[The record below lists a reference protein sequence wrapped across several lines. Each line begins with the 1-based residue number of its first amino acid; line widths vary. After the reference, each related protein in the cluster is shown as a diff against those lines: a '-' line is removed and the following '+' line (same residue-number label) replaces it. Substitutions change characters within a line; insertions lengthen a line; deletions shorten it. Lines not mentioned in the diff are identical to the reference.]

1 MEEQSSTSEQIPT
14 IGGAMP
20 SVQSTGIEP
29 KYLLLALTIALVIGF
44 VSIEQVGVTS
54 EVINN
59 WAERRCDLDI
69 LMFAFRYKPPEDSR
83 TMAQFAAE
91 NFQFCVTSKT
101 STYLETIFGVLFE
114 VMRKQFAAG
123 DIMTQVFK
131 VLRVQL
137 NSIYKPFSLMMN
149 KFFTKFK
156 QIGSLSSRIFQQIF
170 MSMKKAAATAVA
182 SIFVALSLQTAFLN
196 VIDFVIKVI
205 MIVLYI
211 CMALIFI
218 FFLPI
223 LPLLVIVLIT
233 VVGIETAMPGSTG
246 PMGSVFCFHKDTN
259 IILKNGDEQQI
270 CLLKPGD
277 ILHEDILVQAVIEV
291 PGEQL
296 YDLDGILVSG
306 YHCLYEKDDI
316 IYVKDHPRAKKAMR
330 SEETLWT
337 LITNKREIPVMGSK
351 GMLRF
356 LDWDE
361 IPDSREAEKAWEM
374 VAFGMLN
381 ASDIVNTMVPTS
393 APCLDRS
400 LKVWMHQGG
409 WRPLESVKV
418 GDWIYGKDCFV
429 KVTGICERIVYTA
442 IGSEQNRI
450 TDGNWILQGDMWK
463 HPGGKIENV
472 KWQGIQLITDK
483 GYFKVQMLNGQELL
497 VRDFTE
503 VGADNI
509 LSSHTRVELLLEEK

>member
-1 MEEQSSTSEQIPT
+1 MEAE
-14 IGGAMP
+14 P
-20 SVQSTGIEP
+20 SVKSNGIEP
-29 KYLLLALTIALVIGF
+29 KYLFVALTLTLIIGF
-44 VSIEQVGVTS
+44 VFIEEGGATN
-54 EVINN
+54 EVISN

-69 LMFAFRYKPPEDSR
+69 IMTGFRYKPPEDSR
-83 TMAQFAAE
+83 SATTFASD

-101 STYLETIFGVLFE
+101 SAYLESIFGVLFE

-137 NSIYKPFSLMMN
+137 NSIYAPFASMMN
-149 KFFTKFK
+149 RFFTKFK
-156 QIGSLSSRIFQQIF
+156 QIGSLSSRIFQNIF
-170 MSMKKAAATAVA
+170 MAMKKAAATAVA
-182 SIFVALSLQTAFLN
+182 SIFVALSLQAVFLN
-196 VIDFVIKVI
+196 TIDFVIKVI

-223 LPLLVIVLIT
+223 LPLLVLVLIT
-233 VVGIETAMPGSTG
+233 VAGIETAMPGSTG

-259 IILKNGDEQQI
+259 VVMKSGELQNI
-270 CLLKPGD
+270 CLLRPGD
-277 ILHEDILVQAVIEV
+277 ILHDDVLVQAVIEV

-296 YDLDGILVSG
+296 YELDTVLVSG
-306 YHCLYEKDDI
+306 YHCLYYNDEV
-316 IYVKDHPRAKKAMR
+316 IYVKDHHRAKKSAV

-337 LITNKREIPVMGSK
+337 LITNKREIPIMGSH
-351 GMLRF
+351 GPLRF

-374 VAFGMLN
+374 VAFQILN
-381 ASDIVNTMVPTS
+381 GSHGIQNIVPSS

-409 WRPLESVKV
+409 WRPLHAVKV
-418 GDWIYGKDCFV
+418 GDWIYGRDEFV
-429 KVTGICERIVYTA
+429 KVTGISERIVHTA
-442 IGSEQNRI
+442 IGRDQNRM
-450 TDGNWILQGDMWK
+450 TDGNWIEDMGKWK
-463 HPGGKIENV
+463 HPEGLIHNV
-472 KWQGIQLITDK
+472 TWQGIQLITDK
-483 GYFKVQMLNGQELL
+483 GFFKIRMMNGKEYL

-503 VGADNI
+503 VGSQMI
-509 LSSHTRVELLLEEK
+509 LESHARVEALLEEQD

>member
-1 MEEQSSTSEQIPT
+1 MEAEPSIKQS
-14 IGGAMP
+14 
-20 SVQSTGIEP
+20 GIEP
-29 KYLLLALTIALVIGF
+29 KYLFVGLTLALIIGF
-44 VSIEQVGVTS
+44 VLLEQDGATK
-54 EVINN
+54 EVISS

-69 LMFAFRYKPPEDSR
+69 IMTGFRYKPPEDARSPM
-83 TMAQFAAE
+83 TFASE

-101 STYLETIFGVLFE
+101 SAYLESIFGVLFE
-114 VMRKQFAAG
+114 VLRKQFAAS

-137 NSIYKPFSLMMN
+137 NSIYAPFASMMN
-149 KFFTKFK
+149 RFFTKFT
-156 QIGSLSSRIFQQIF
+156 QIGSLSSRIFQNIF

-182 SIFVALSLQTAFLN
+182 SIFVALSLQAVFLN
-196 VIDFVIKVI
+196 TIDFVIKVI

-223 LPLLVIVLIT
+223 LPLLVLVLIT
-233 VVGIETAMPGSTG
+233 VAGIERAMPGSTG

-259 IILKNGDEQQI
+259 VIMKSGDLQNI

-277 ILHEDILVQAVIEV
+277 ILREGVLVQAVIEV

-306 YHCLYEKDDI
+306 YHCLYHGEDV
-316 IYVKDHPRAKKAMR
+316 IYVKDHPRAIKSNKK
-330 SEETLWT
+330 EETLWT
-337 LITNKREIPVMGSK
+337 LITDKREIPIMGSQ
-351 GMLRF
+351 GPLRF

-361 IPDSREAEKAWEM
+361 IADSKEAEKAWEM
-374 VAFGMLN
+374 VAFHILN
-381 ASDIVNTMVPTS
+381 GNDGIHNMVPTS

-409 WRPLESVKV
+409 WRPLHTVKV
-418 GDWIYGKDCFV
+418 GDWIYGKDGFV
-429 KVTGICERIVYTA
+429 KVTGISERIVHTA
-442 IGSEQNRI
+442 IGAEQNRM
-450 TDGNWILQGDMWK
+450 TDGNWIEDKANGNWK
-463 HPGGKIENV
+463 HPEGPIENV

-483 GYFKVQMLNGQELL
+483 GYFKVQMINGKEHL

-503 VGADNI
+503 VGSQMI
-509 LSSHTRVELLLEEK
+509 LESHARVETLLEQKT

>member
-1 MEEQSSTSEQIPT
+1 MEEQSS
-14 IGGAMP
+14 IGGAIP

-29 KYLLLALTIALVIGF
+29 QYLLLALTIALVIGF
-44 VSIEQVGVTS
+44 VSIEQIGVTT

-83 TMAQFAAE
+83 SITQFAAE

-101 STYLETIFGVLFE
+101 SAYLESIFGVLFE
-114 VMRKQFAAG
+114 VLRKQFAAG

-137 NSIYKPFSLMMN
+137 NSIYKPFSEMMN
-149 KFFTKFK
+149 RFFTKFK

-182 SIFVALSLQTAFLN
+182 SIFIALSLQTAFLN
-196 VIDFVIKVI
+196 GIDFVIKVI

-211 CMALIFI
+211 CMALVFI

-233 VVGIETAMPGSTG
+233 VAGIETAMPGTTG

-259 IILKNGDEQQI
+259 IIMENGDQQHI

-277 ILHEDILVQAVIEV
+277 ILHDNTVVQAVIEV

-296 YDLDGILVSG
+296 YDLDKVLVSG
-306 YHCLYEKDDI
+306 YHCVYDNGEI
-316 IYVKDHPRAKKAMR
+316 IYVKDHPRANKSIR

-351 GMLRF
+351 GILRF

-361 IPDSREAEKAWEM
+361 IPDSKEAEKAWEIT
-374 VAFGMLN
+374 AFGMLN
-381 ASDIVNTMVPTS
+381 PNDKLISSIVPNS

-409 WRPLESVKV
+409 WRPLDSVKV

-442 IGSEQNRI
+442 IGCEQNRM
-450 TDGNWILQGDMWK
+450 TDGNWILQGTNWK
-463 HPGGKIENV
+463 HPEGKIENV
-472 KWQGIQLITDK
+472 KWQGIQLITDL
-483 GYFKVQMLNGQELL
+483 GYFKIKMMNGQEFL

-503 VGADNI
+503 VGAQQI
-509 LSSHTRVELLLEEK
+509 LSSHARVESLLEEK

>member
-1 MEEQSSTSEQIPT
+1 MEATPSSEPVQSS
-14 IGGAMP
+14 
-20 SVQSTGIEP
+20 GIEP
-29 KYLLLALTIALVIGF
+29 KYLFIALTLALVIGI
-44 VSIEQVGVTS
+44 VSVEQVGITT
-54 EVINN
+54 EVIND
-59 WAERRCDLDI
+59 WSERRCDLDI
-69 LMFAFRYKPPEDSR
+69 LMTSFRYKPPDDSR
-83 TMAQFAAE
+83 SIAQFAAD

-101 STYLETIFGVLFE
+101 SAYLETIFGVLFE

-123 DIMTQVFK
+123 EIMTQVFK

-137 NSIYKPFSLMMN
+137 NSIYKPFSELMN
-149 KFFTKFK
+149 RFFTKFK
-156 QIGSLSSRIFQQIF
+156 QIGSLASRVFQQIF
-170 MSMKKAAATAVA
+170 MAMKKAAATAIA
-182 SIFVALSLQTAFLN
+182 SIFVALSLQTIFLN
-196 VIDFVIKVI
+196 TIDFIIKVI

-233 VVGIETAMPGSTG
+233 VVGIEKAMPGSTG

-259 IILKNGDEQQI
+259 VIMKSGDQQHI

-277 ILHEDILVQAVIEV
+277 VLKDNILVQAVIEV

-306 YHCLYEKDDI
+306 YHCLYDEDDV
-316 IYVKDHPRAKKAMR
+316 IYVKDHPRAKK
-330 SEETLWT
+330 STKYEETLWT
-337 LITNKREIPVMGSK
+337 LITDKREIPVMGSN
-351 GMLRF
+351 GPLRF

-374 VAFGMLN
+374 VAFGILN
-381 ASDIVNTMVPTS
+381 GNDRIVPKMVPTS

-409 WRPLESVKV
+409 WRPLHTVKV

-429 KVTGICERIVYTA
+429 KVTGLCERIVHTA
-442 IGSEQNRI
+442 IGCEQNRM
-450 TDGNWILQGDMWK
+450 TDGNWILHGENEWK
-463 HPGGKIENV
+463 HPVGKIENV
-472 KWQGIQLITDK
+472 KWQGIQLITDL
-483 GYFKVQMLNGQELL
+483 GYFKVQMLNGQEYV

-503 VGADNI
+503 VGAQQI
-509 LSSHTRVELLLEEK
+509 LSSHARVESLLEEK

>member
-1 MEEQSSTSEQIPT
+1 MEATPSSEPVQSS
-14 IGGAMP
+14 
-20 SVQSTGIEP
+20 GIEP
-29 KYLLLALTIALVIGF
+29 KYLFIALTLALVIGI
-44 VSIEQVGVTS
+44 VSVEQVGITT
-54 EVINN
+54 EVIND
-59 WAERRCDLDI
+59 WSERRCDLDI
-69 LMFAFRYKPPEDSR
+69 LMTSFRYKPPDDAR
-83 TMAQFAAE
+83 TIAQFAAD

-101 STYLETIFGVLFE
+101 SVYLETIFGVLFE

-137 NSIYKPFSLMMN
+137 NSLYKPFSEMMN
-149 KFFTKFK
+149 RFFTKFK
-156 QIGSLSSRIFQQIF
+156 QIGSLASRVFQQIF
-170 MSMKKAAATAVA
+170 MAMKKAAATAIA
-182 SIFVALSLQTAFLN
+182 SIFVALSLQTIFLN
-196 VIDFVIKVI
+196 TIDFIIKVI

-233 VVGIETAMPGSTG
+233 VVGIEKAMPGSTG

-259 IILKNGDEQQI
+259 VIMKTGQEQHI

-277 ILHEDILVQAVIEV
+277 ILKDDILVQAVIEV

-296 YDLDGILVSG
+296 YDLDAVLVSG
-306 YHCLYEKDDI
+306 YHCLYENDEV
-316 IYVKDHPRAKKAMR
+316 IYVKDHPRAKK
-330 SEETLWT
+330 SPKYEETLWT
-337 LITNKREIPVMGSK
+337 LITDKREIPVMGSK
-351 GMLRF
+351 GPLRF

-381 ASDIVNTMVPTS
+381 GNDRILSRMVPTS

-409 WRPLESVKV
+409 LRPLHTVKV

-429 KVTGICERIVYTA
+429 KVTGICERIVHTA
-442 IGSEQNRI
+442 IGCDQNRM
-450 TDGNWILQGDMWK
+450 TDGNWILQDGQWK
-463 HPGGKIENV
+463 HPEGKIENV
-472 KWQGIQLITDK
+472 KWQGIQLITDL
-483 GYFKVQMLNGQELL
+483 GYFRVQMLNGQEYV

-503 VGADNI
+503 VGAQQI
-509 LSSHTRVELLLEEK
+509 LSSHARVEYLLEEKTH

>member
-1 MEEQSSTSEQIPT
+1 MEEQSSK
-14 IGGAMP
+14 GGAMP
-20 SVQSTGIEP
+20 SVQSIGIEP
-29 KYLLLALTIALVIGF
+29 QYLLLAITIALVIGF

-54 EVINN
+54 EVIND

-83 TMAQFAAE
+83 SMAQFAAE

-101 STYLETIFGVLFE
+101 SVYLETIFGVLFE
-114 VMRKQFAAG
+114 VLRKQFAAG

-137 NSIYKPFSLMMN
+137 NSIYAPFASMMN
-149 KFFTKFK
+149 RFFTKFK

-182 SIFVALSLQTAFLN
+182 SIFVALSLQTLFLN
-196 VIDFVIKVI
+196 TIDFIIKVI

-233 VVGIETAMPGSTG
+233 VAGIETAMPGSTG

-259 IILKNGDEQQI
+259 VIMKSRDEQQI
-270 CLLKPGD
+270 CLLRPGD
-277 ILHEDILVQAVIEV
+277 VLYNDTVVQAVIEV

-296 YDLDGILVSG
+296 YNLDTVLVSG
-306 YHCLYEKDDI
+306 YHCVYHEDEI
-316 IYVKDHPRAKKAMR
+316 IYVKDHPRAKKSEK

-351 GMLRF
+351 GILRF

-374 VAFGMLN
+374 TAFGMLN
-381 ASDIVNTMVPTS
+381 GSNIVNTMVPTS

-400 LKVWMHQGG
+400 LKVWLNQGG
-409 WRPLESVKV
+409 WRALHTVKV
-418 GDWIYGKDCFV
+418 GDWIYGKDSFV
-429 KVTGICERIVYTA
+429 KVIGICERIVYTA
-442 IGSEQNRI
+442 IGYEQNRI
-450 TDGNWILQGDMWK
+450 TDGNWILDDNVWK
-463 HPGGKIENV
+463 HPKGKIEDV
-472 KWQGIQLITDK
+472 KWQGIQLITEK
-483 GYFKVQMLNGQELL
+483 GYFRIKMLNGQEFL

-503 VGADNI
+503 VGAEKI
-509 LSSHTRVELLLEEK
+509 LSSHTRVEALLEEER

>member
-1 MEEQSSTSEQIPT
+1 MEEQSS

-29 KYLLLALTIALVIGF
+29 QYLLLALTIALVIGF
-44 VSIEQVGVTS
+44 VSIEQVGVTT

-69 LMFAFRYKPPEDSR
+69 LMFAFRYKPPDDSR
-83 TMAQFAAE
+83 SMAQFAAE

-101 STYLETIFGVLFE
+101 SAYLESIFGVLFE
-114 VMRKQFAAG
+114 VLRKQFAAG
-123 DIMTQVFK
+123 EIMTQVFK

-137 NSIYKPFSLMMN
+137 NSIYKPFSEMMN
-149 KFFTKFK
+149 RFFTKFK

-182 SIFVALSLQTAFLN
+182 SIFVALSLQTVFLN
-196 VIDFVIKVI
+196 TIDFVIKVI

-259 IILKNGDEQQI
+259 IILQNGNEQHI
-270 CLLKPGD
+270 SLLKPGD
-277 ILHEDILVQAVIEV
+277 ILHHDAVVQAVIEV

-296 YDLDGILVSG
+296 YDLDTVLVSG
-306 YHCLYEKDDI
+306 YHCVYDNDEI
-316 IYVKDHPRAKKAMR
+316 IYVKDHPRAKKSTR
-330 SEETLWT
+330 HEETLWT
-337 LITNKREIPVMGSK
+337 LITSKREIPVMGSK
-351 GMLRF
+351 GILRF

-361 IPDSREAEKAWEM
+361 IPDSKEAEKAWEM

-381 ASDIVNTMVPTS
+381 GNDRIVNSMVPTS

-400 LKVWMHQGG
+400 LKVWLNQGG
-409 WRPLESVKV
+409 WRPLETIKV

-442 IGSEQNRI
+442 IGCEQNRM
-450 TDGNWILQGDMWK
+450 TDGNWILHGENEWK
-463 HPGGKIENV
+463 HPQGKIEDV
-472 KWQGIQLITDK
+472 KWQGIQLITDV
-483 GYFKVQMLNGQELL
+483 GYFKVQMLNGQEFL

-503 VGADNI
+503 VGAQQI
-509 LSSHTRVELLLEEK
+509 LSSHARVESLLE

>member
-1 MEEQSSTSEQIPT
+1 MEEQSS

-69 LMFAFRYKPPEDSR
+69 LMFAFRYKPPDDSR
-83 TMAQFAAE
+83 SMAQFAAE

-101 STYLETIFGVLFE
+101 SAYLESIFGVLFE
-114 VMRKQFAAG
+114 VLRKQFAAS

-137 NSIYKPFSLMMN
+137 NSIYKPFSGMMN
-149 KFFTKFK
+149 RFFTKFK

-182 SIFVALSLQTAFLN
+182 SIFIALSLQTAFLN
-196 VIDFVIKVI
+196 GIDFVIKVI

-233 VVGIETAMPGSTG
+233 VVGIERAMPGSTG
-246 PMGSVFCFHKDTN
+246 PMGSVFCFHKNT
-259 IILKNGDEQQI
+259 IIVMNNGEEQHI
-270 CLLKPGD
+270 STLKPGD
-277 ILHEDILVQAVIEV
+277 RLRNNILVQAVIEV

-306 YHCLYEKDDI
+306 YHCLYHEDGI
-316 IYVKDHPRAKKAMR
+316 IYVKDHPRAKKSIV

-337 LITNKREIPVMGSK
+337 LITNKREIPIMGSN
-351 GMLRF
+351 GILRF

-361 IPDSREAEKAWEM
+361 IPDSKEAEKAWEM

-381 ASDIVNTMVPTS
+381 GNDRIVNSMVPTS
-393 APCLDRS
+393 APCLDKS
-400 LKVWMHQGG
+400 LKVWLNQGG
-409 WRPLESVKV
+409 WRPLESIKV

-442 IGSEQNRI
+442 IGCEQNRM
-450 TDGNWILQGDMWK
+450 TDGNWILDDKGKWV
-463 HPGGKIENV
+463 HPTGKIEDV
-472 KWQGIQLITDK
+472 KWQGIQLITDV
-483 GYFKVQMLNGQELL
+483 GYFKIKMLNGEEFL

-503 VGADNI
+503 VGAQQI
-509 LSSHTRVELLLEEK
+509 LSSHARVESLLEEKA